1 MKFLFERD
9 IKRFKVKKLGS
20 LFRFWEVIMGLDMYL
35 SRKTHVKNYKWQVS
49 VTCEGKPSHIDPAKI
64 AYIEEEVG
72 YWRKANQI
80 HKWFVD
86 NVQDGKDDCGN
97 YYVSHEDLAKL
108 KDLCQK
114 VLDDP
119 SLAKDL
125 LPTASGF
132 FFGNTDYDRYYLDD
146 LRETIKI
153 CDDAMSV
160 ESGKASLYYSSS
172 W

>member
-1 MKFLFERD
+1 M
-9 IKRFKVKKLGS
+9 
-20 LFRFWEVIMGLDMYL
+20 
-35 SRKTHVKNYKWQVS
+35 
-49 VTCEGKPSHIDPAKI
+49 
-64 AYIEEEVG
+64 
-72 YWRKANQI
+72 
-80 HKWFVD
+80 
-86 NVQDGKDDCGN
+86 
-97 YYVSHEDLAKL
+97 